1 MVECHIFA
9 TMTPQK
15 PVFDSLP
22 PCGEESRMLYAGVG
36 SRKAPPEVLAS
47 MTRLAAWLM
56 SRGYTLRSGAA
67 AGADQ
72 AFEAGAGHMKEIFPG
87 GRPAGDREHAVAREL
102 HPNPQALDRSRHSRY
117 VWNLMAR
124 NTNQVF
130 GADLGSP
137 VDFLVCWTPDGAEHW
152 SERTQATG
160 GTGQAIEMAS
170 RKGIPVVNMAR
181 PGWRERILG
190 IVGAKPAAG
199 GNTASRDT

>member
-1 MVECHIFA
+1 MA
-9 TMTPQK
+9 THT

-22 PCGEESRMLYAGVG
+22 PVGPAPRLLYAGVG
-36 SRKAPPEVLAS
+36 SRKSPPEVLAS
-47 MTRLAAWLM
+47 MTRLAAWLR

-72 AFEAGAGHMKEIFPG
+72 AFEAGADDMKEIFPG
-87 GRPAGDREHAVAREL
+87 GRPAGEREHAVAREL
-102 HPNPQALDRSRHSRY
+102 HPNPHALDRSRHSRY

-130 GADLGSP
+130 GAGLDSP
-137 VDFLVCWTPDGAEHW
+137 VDFVVCWTPDGAEHW

-181 PGWRERILG
+181 AGWRERI
-190 IVGAKPAAG
+190 VGVCGANPATG
-199 GNTASRDT
+199 GNTAAREP